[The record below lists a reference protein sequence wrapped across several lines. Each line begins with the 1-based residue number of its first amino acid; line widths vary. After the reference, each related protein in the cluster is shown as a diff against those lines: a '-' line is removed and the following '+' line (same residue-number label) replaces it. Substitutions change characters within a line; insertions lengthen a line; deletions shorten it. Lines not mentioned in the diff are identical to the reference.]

1 MLKGT
6 ERAEGE
12 AGRGRHLFRAT
23 TAKGKKEKPT
33 LSFPL
38 TFFLPLSSSFRSLSL
53 SRSPTRQL
61 HSKKPAPLSGYNT
74 GVQLADDAAEAAAE
88 KAAAPKATTTA
99 RRKASTTNA
108 DRSARSLRD
117 DRTSGAAAE
126 ATANNFDRLLADD
139 VGGGGIDALPRKT
152 KIVCTIGPTS
162 NTRESLFALADAGMN
177 VARLNMSHGDH
188 ASHKAVVDLV
198 KEYNALGRGCLAV
211 MLDTKGPEVRSGDL
225 VAPIDMKE
233 GDMYTFTIDEGANG
247 AGGRISVNYDGFIE
261 DVSVGDTLLVDG
273 GMQSLKIVNKT
284 DRDVECEVVDGGM
297 VKSRRHLNIRGKS
310 ANLPAITDKDWLDL
324 RFGIDVGVDYYA
336 LSFVRNADVIY
347 ELKAYLQE
355 QGARI
360 GVLAKIE
367 SADSVDHL
375 EEILDAVD
383 GAMVAR
389 GDLGVFFFLFFS
401 FLLGGG
407 GVFFPVERGERERG
421 EDQS

>member
-1 MLKGT
+1 M
-6 ERAEGE
+6 
-12 AGRGRHLFRAT
+12 
-23 TAKGKKEKPT
+23 KKKNLAADPR
-33 LSFPL
+33 
-38 TFFLPLSSSFRSLSL
+38 LSSSFLSLSLISLSL
-53 SRSPTRQL
+53 SPF

-74 GVQLADDAAEAAAE
+74 GVQLADDAADAAAE
-88 KAAAPKATTTA
+88 KASSAPKTS
-99 RRKASTTNA
+99 RRRASTTNA
-108 DRSARSLRD
+108 DGSTRSLRD
-117 DRTSGAAAE
+117 DRTSFASSGAAAE
-126 ATANNFDRLLADD
+126 ATADNVDHLLSSSAFIGGDD
-139 VGGGGIDALPRKT
+139 WIDALPRKT

-162 NTRESLFALADAGMN
+162 NSRESLFALADAGMN

-198 KEYNALGRGCLAV
+198 KEYNALGRGCLAI

-225 VAPIDMKE
+225 VAPIDMRE
-233 GDMYTFTIDEGANG
+233 GDRYVFTIDEGANG
-247 AGGRISVNYDGFIE
+247 TGGRISVNYDGFID

-273 GMQSLKIVNKT
+273 GMQSLKIVSKT

-324 RFGIDVGVDYYA
+324 KFGIDVGVDYYA

-355 QGARI
+355 QGAKI

-389 GDLGVFFFLFFS
+389 GDLG
-401 FLLGGG
+401 
-407 GVFFPVERGERERG
+407 E
-421 EDQS
+421 

>member
-1 MLKGT
+1 M
-6 ERAEGE
+6 
-12 AGRGRHLFRAT
+12 FSS
-23 TAKGKKEKPT
+23 
-33 LSFPL
+33 LSF
-38 TFFLPLSSSFRSLSL
+38 R
-53 SRSPTRQL
+53 
-61 HSKKPAPLSGYNT
+61 SKKPAPLSGYNT

-88 KAAAPKATTTA
+88 KASSDAPPKAT
-99 RRKASTTNA
+99 RSPRKASNA
-108 DRSARSLRD
+108 DGSTRSLRD

-126 ATANNFDRLLADD
+126 ATADNVDHLLASAAGD
-139 VGGGGIDALPRKT
+139 GGADALPRKT

-162 NTRESLFALADAGMN
+162 NSRESLFALADAGMN

-188 ASHKAVVDLV
+188 ASHRAVVDLV
-198 KEYNALGRGCLAV
+198 KEYNALGRGCLAI

-225 VAPIDMKE
+225 VAPIDMRE
-233 GDMYTFTIDEGANG
+233 GDRYTFTIDEGANG
-247 AGGRISVNYDGFIE
+247 AGGRISVNYDGFID

-273 GMQSLKIVNKT
+273 GMQSLRIVAKT
-284 DRDVECEVVDGGM
+284 ERDVECEVVDGGM

-324 RFGIDVGVDYYA
+324 KFGIDMGVDYYA

-347 ELKAYLQE
+347 ELKDYLRE
-355 QGARI
+355 QGAKI

-389 GDLGVFFFLFFS
+389 GDLGERVFFFE
-401 FLLGGG
+401 GGG
-407 GVFFPVERGERERG
+407 CEERERG
-421 EDQS
+421 KERQKRTGKTKKTFFFHSNLKNSL